1 MREVECGNENHRQLS
16 VDHRGM
22 EPGVYFREDVR
33 AGVPV
38 LTADLRFFRPNAG
51 RYLTTTEAHTVE
63 HMLATCLRSSAC
75 ADNIVYFGPM
85 GCPDGVLPCD
95 DRAERGRRSAAW
107 LQETI
112 ALSLSMESVPRRL
125 GGELRKLP
133 RSRPAR
139 RRGGAPGVPPQVRE
153 TGLQTALTWL
163 APLCKTLTCFFQ
175 NFFHTRADFFI

>member
-1 MREVECGNENHRQLS
+1 MKTIASFS

-75 ADNIVYFGPM
+75 ADNIVYFDPM
-85 GCPDGVLPCD
+85 GCRTGFYLVTIGLSEDAVCRL
-95 DRAERGRRSAAW
+95 

-112 ALSLSMESVPRRL
+112 ALSLSMESVPGASEESCGNYRDL
-125 GGELRKLP
+125 DLRDGVEALQAFLP
-133 RSRPAR
+133 KCVKRAYK
-139 RRGGAPGVPPQVRE
+139 
-153 TGLQTALTWL
+153 
-163 APLCKTLTCFFQ
+163 PL
-175 NFFHTRADFFI
+175 

>member
-1 MREVECGNENHRQLS
+1 MKTIASFS

-85 GCPDGVLPCD
+85 GCRTGFYLVTIGLSEDAVCRL
-95 DRAERGRRSAAW
+95 

-163 APLCKTLTCFFQ
+163 VPLCKTLT
-175 NFFHTRADFFI
+175 

>member
-1 MREVECGNENHRQLS
+1 MKTIASFS

-85 GCPDGVLPCD
+85 AAG
-95 DRAERGRRSAAW
+95 RGS
-107 LQETI
+107 
-112 ALSLSMESVPRRL
+112 
-125 GGELRKLP
+125 
-133 RSRPAR
+133 
-139 RRGGAPGVPPQVRE
+139 
-153 TGLQTALTWL
+153 
-163 APLCKTLTCFFQ
+163 TL
-175 NFFHTRADFFI
+175 

>member
-1 MREVECGNENHRQLS
+1 MKTIASFS

-85 GCPDGVLPCD
+85 GCRTGFYLLLTGDYASKDVVPLVLDCFRFIRD
-95 DRAERGRRSAAW
+95 YRGEVPGASPKDCGNY
-107 LQETI
+107 LDMN
-112 ALSLSMESVPRRL
+112 LSMANYWGRKYAALLENIDDNRL
-125 GGELRKLP
+125 VYPE
-133 RSRPAR
+133 
-139 RRGGAPGVPPQVRE
+139 
-153 TGLQTALTWL
+153 
-163 APLCKTLTCFFQ
+163 
-175 NFFHTRADFFI
+175 

>member
-1 MREVECGNENHRQLS
+1 MKTIASFS

-75 ADNIVYFGPM
+75 AGQHRLLRPH
-85 GCPDGVLPCD
+85 GLPG
-95 DRAERGRRSAAW
+95 RGS
-107 LQETI
+107 
-112 ALSLSMESVPRRL
+112 
-125 GGELRKLP
+125 
-133 RSRPAR
+133 
-139 RRGGAPGVPPQVRE
+139 
-153 TGLQTALTWL
+153 
-163 APLCKTLTCFFQ
+163 TL
-175 NFFHTRADFFI
+175 